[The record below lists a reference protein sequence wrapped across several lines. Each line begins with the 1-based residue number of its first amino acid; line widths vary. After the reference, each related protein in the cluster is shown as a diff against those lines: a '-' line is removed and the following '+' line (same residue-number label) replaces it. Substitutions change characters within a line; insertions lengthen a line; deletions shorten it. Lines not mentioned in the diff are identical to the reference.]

1 MSETLQTIKERRSIR
16 NFKDEQVKEQD
27 LQAVLEAGLYAPSA
41 MNEQSWHFTVI
52 QNTELLKKFTQIAKN
67 TFAKSDVEHF
77 KSLSKND
84 NYKVFYNAPTAIVIS
99 GNVNALNT
107 EADTAAAT
115 ENMLLAAK
123 ALGLGSCWIGS
134 MPFIFE
140 NAQNEDFKKEL
151 GIPEGYNPIN
161 SIALG
166 YAANENAK
174 APARRENTINIIK

>member
-77 KSLSKND
+77 KSLSKM
-84 NYKVFYNAPTAIVIS
+84 T
-99 GNVNALNT
+99 
-107 EADTAAAT
+107 
-115 ENMLLAAK
+115 
-123 ALGLGSCWIGS
+123 
-134 MPFIFE
+134 
-140 NAQNEDFKKEL
+140 
-151 GIPEGYNPIN
+151 
-161 SIALG
+161 
-166 YAANENAK
+166 
-174 APARRENTINIIK
+174 IIKYFITPLQL